1 MTWYSP
7 PDPPKLQT
15 RQVHIWRVS
24 LEQPLTRIEYLRQ
37 WLSPDEVE
45 RAERFYFERD
55 RKHYIVGRGRLRELL
70 SLYLN
75 CSPDQIQFE
84 YSEYGKPT
92 LAAHLQDLVD
102 GSQSAQRGHLQFNLS
117 HSGDLV
123 LYAFTHDRAIGV
135 DIEYMKRDISCLEI
149 ADSFFSAQEVAT
161 LHSLP
166 ESIHRQA
173 FFNCWTRKEAYIKAH
188 GEGLS
193 LPLSQFD
200 VSLKPGEPAALLA
213 TRPNPEEVNQWTMD
227 ELFPGQDYTA
237 AVVVEGSSWELQTF
251 DGG

>member
-1 MTWYSP
+1 MTWHSP
-7 PDPPKLQT
+7 PDSPTLQT
-15 RQVHIWRVS
+15 QQVHIWRVS
-24 LEQPLTRIEYLRQ
+24 LEQPAAKIDSLRQ
-37 WLSPDEVE
+37 WLSPDEIE

-55 RKHYIVGRGRLRELL
+55 RKHYIIGRGRLRELL
-70 SLYLN
+70 SLYLG
-75 CSPDQIQFE
+75 CAPDQIQFD

-92 LAAHLQDLVD
+92 LAAHLQELIDRSPFTQTD
-102 GSQSAQRGHLQFNLS
+102 HLQFNLS
-117 HSGDLV
+117 HSGKV
-123 LYAFTHDRAIGV
+123 GLYAFTYNRAIGV
-135 DIEYMKRDISCLEI
+135 DIEYIKRDISCLEI
-149 ADSFFSAQEVAT
+149 ADSFFSPHEIAT

-193 LPLSQFD
+193 LPLNQFD
-200 VSLKPGEPAALLA
+200 VSLKPSEPAALLA
-213 TRPNPEEVNQWTMD
+213 TRPGPDEASQWTMN

-237 AVVVEGSSWELQTF
+237 AVVVEGSHWELQTF